1 MKKKRMNVRAW
12 FRPNSHFLRFASL
25 TCLSLSIG
33 FASMAADDGLSIT
46 NNFTEKPSEMIQD
59 QDHKVSGTVSDETGA
74 SLPGATVTVKGTF
87 VGTVTDI
94 DGKFSLAGLKGDE
107 TLVVSFVGMLPQ
119 ELAIDG
125 KTVIDAQ
132 LKMDAIGIEEVVA
145 IGYGTQKKRDVS
157 SAISSVSS
165 ETYRDRPVS
174 NFAQG
179 ISGNVAGVSISQT
192 NGAPGGGSNIVI
204 RGVGSVNASNAPLYV
219 VDGQPLPDGFNK
231 NESPINFINPSDI
244 ESVEILKDAA
254 SSAIY
259 GTRAANGVVLITT
272 KSGKKGKGQVSVSV
286 KYGVQNVLRQYD
298 ALTRED
304 YLQYYEDSRAN
315 AYMVE
320 DPNLGTDNPNAVLW
334 SRSDDNAT
342 RIANWSQYS
351 RHATAMQ
358 SPASKHYRWIT
369 VSDTTYA
376 MPYDT
381 DWQGEFFGTGNVT
394 DVQLSF
400 SGGNDDVTYYVSG
413 GLYANDGMIKSTGY
427 DRFGFRS
434 NVEKKVNKWLK
445 IGLNLAPTLEKT
457 SVLHNSTSTNG
468 SNNPLLVAAQLG
480 PIFPTHNEDGT
491 YFRTG
496 MELNSPWD
504 WNVAF
509 LANPLTFQ
517 AVTDDRKTA
526 RLNSNLYADINL
538 MKGLLWKTAFHYDY
552 RTRERNFY
560 LPSYVPT
567 SSKKTQRNT
576 GSYDSSVRQYWD
588 VQSFLTYSRD
598 FGNHSLTGM
607 VGVSMEESNYTSAYI
622 KKYDFPQDIINTLN
636 QGATVVNQQNDAR
649 TNASS
654 ESMIGSFARASY
666 NYAGKYYLTASIRRD
681 GSSKFGSENKWATF
695 PSFSTAWRISDESF
709 FSPLSSIVSDMKIRA
724 GWGKIGNSGIA
735 NYLALATLGTSS
747 YVFGSGATT
756 TAAYYD
762 NKIPNDFL
770 GWETTKDLSIGTDI
784 ALMDGRIS
792 LSVDYFHRATEDML
806 FNLPLPSI
814 TGFGNVKLNLGSMT
828 NQGFEYIVN
837 TRNFVGE
844 FTWNTTATL
853 SYYRNV
859 VTDIGADKRP
869 LVNNSGYTTEGRPLS
884 GLWGSYSL
892 GAFRDWEDVKA
903 NPIFNAHQSSWRNRS
918 QPGTPKV
925 ADVNG
930 DGILD
935 ASDRTVLGN
944 ATPDFIWGLTN
955 TFSYKGF
962 DAAFKFTGRQ
972 GGQKLMTGSY
982 GLTMFR
988 AQGRANITYDYFDN
1002 YWTEANPDAK
1012 YPAPNRKQYDRSDV
1026 SGGLLFDATYV
1037 LLENITLGYTIPRNI
1052 SQKASIS
1059 NARIYLNLD
1068 NAWLYSKYPG
1078 YNPMGNYQGDSA
1090 LSQGVDR
1097 AGDYPLPRTFSIGVN
1112 IDF

>member
-1 MKKKRMNVRAW
+1 MQMNARVWYSRHSQ
-12 FRPNSHFLRFASL
+12 FKRFASL
-25 TCLSLSIG
+25 TCLSLLVG
-33 FASMAADDGLSIT
+33 FASLAADEGLSTTT
-46 NNFTEKPSEMIQD
+46 NFVEQKSEMVQD
-59 QDHKVSGTVSDETGA
+59 QDHKVSGTVTDETGA
-74 SLPGATVTVKGTF
+74 SLPGATIMVKGSF
-87 VGTVTDI
+87 IGTVTDI
-94 DGKFSLAGLKGDE
+94 DGKFSLTELKGDE
-107 TLVVSFVGMLPQ
+107 TLVISFVGMLSQ
-119 ELAIDG
+119 EIAIEG
-125 KTVIDAQ
+125 KSEISVL
-132 LKMDAIGIEEVVA
+132 LKMDAVGIEEVVA

-231 NESPINFINPSDI
+231 NESPINFINPDDI

-286 KYGVQNVLRQYD
+286 SYGVQNVLRQYET
-298 ALTRED
+298 LNRED

-315 AYMVE
+315 AYLVE
-320 DPNLGTDNPNAVLW
+320 DPNLGTDNPNLPLW

-342 RIANWSQYS
+342 RIQNWSLYS
-351 RHATAMQ
+351 RHASAMQ
-358 SPASKHYRWIT
+358 SPTSKHYRWIT

-381 DWQGEFFGTGNVT
+381 DWQGAFFGTGNVT
-394 DVQLSF
+394 DAQLSF

-413 GLYANDGMIKSTGY
+413 GLYTNDGMIKSTGY

-445 IGLNLAPTLEKT
+445 IGLNLAPTLEIT
-457 SVLHNSTSTNG
+457 DVLYNSSSTNG

-480 PIFPTHNEDGT
+480 PIFPTHNPDGT
-491 YFRTG
+491 FFRTG
-496 MELNSPWD
+496 MELDSPWD

-517 AVTDDRKTA
+517 AVTDTRKTA
-526 RLNSNLYADINL
+526 RLNSKFYTDINL
-538 MKGLLWKTAFHYDY
+538 MKGLLWKTSFHYDY

-567 SSKKTQRNT
+567 SAQATQPNHGTYENNT
-576 GSYDSSVRQYWD
+576 REYWD
-588 VQSFLTYSRD
+588 VQSFLTYARD
-598 FGNHSLTGM
+598 FGKHSLTAMAGI
-607 VGVSMEESNYTSAYI
+607 SMEETNYRSAYI
-622 KKYDFPQDIINTLN
+622 DKWDFPQDIINTLN
-636 QGATVVNQQNDAR
+636 QGATIKNQQNDAR
-649 TNASS
+649 TNMSS
-654 ESMIGSFARASY
+654 ESMIGTFARASY

-695 PSFSTAWRISDESF
+695 PSFSTAWRISDEGF
-709 FSPLSSIVSDMKIRA
+709 FSPLSSIISDMKLRA

-747 YVFGSGATT
+747 YVFGSGSTT

-784 ALMDGRIS
+784 AFIDGRVS

-814 TGFGNVKLNLGSMT
+814 TGFNNVKLNLGSMT
-828 NQGFEYIVN
+828 NQGFEYLVN

-844 FTWNTTATL
+844 FSWNTTATL

-869 LVNNSGYTTEGRPLS
+869 LVSNSGYTTEGRPLS
-884 GLWGSYSL
+884 GLWGTYSL

-903 NPIFNAHQSSWRNRS
+903 NPIFNANQSTWENRS
-918 QPGTPKV
+918 LPGSPKV

-930 DGILD
+930 DGVLD
-935 ASDRTVLGN
+935 GSDKTILGN
-944 ATPDFIWGLTN
+944 PTPDFIWGLTN
-955 TFSYKGF
+955 SFSYKGF
-962 DAAFKFTGRQ
+962 DMAFKFTGRQ
-972 GGQKLMTGSY
+972 GGEKLMVGNY
-982 GLTMFR
+982 GVAMFR
-988 AQGRANITYDYFDN
+988 AQGRANTTYEYFNN
-1002 YWTEANPDAK
+1002 YWTEDRPDAK
-1012 YPAPNRKQYDRSDV
+1012 YPAPNRKSYEKSDI

-1037 LLENITLGYTIPRNI
+1037 LLENISLGYTIPREI
-1052 SQKASIS
+1052 SQKLSIS
-1059 NARIYLNLD
+1059 RARVYVNLD

-1078 YNPMGNYQGDSA
+1078 YNPMGNHAGDSA
-1090 LSQGVDR
+1090 LSQGVDNS
-1097 AGDYPLPRTFSIGVN
+1097 GDYPLPRTFSLGVN
-1112 IDF
+1112 VDF

>member
-1 MKKKRMNVRAW
+1 MKKNRMNGRTW
-12 FRPNSHFLRFASL
+12 YFQYSQFLRFASL
-25 TCLSLSIG
+25 TCLSLFVG
-33 FASMAADDGLSIT
+33 FASLAADDGLST
-46 NNFTEKPSEMIQD
+46 TSNSTEKKSEVVQD
-59 QDHKVSGTVSDETGA
+59 QDYKVSGTVTDETGA
-74 SLPGATVTVKGTF
+74 LLPGATIMVKGLF
-87 VGTVTDI
+87 VGSVTDI
-94 DGKFSLAGLKGDE
+94 DGNFNLSGIEGNE
-107 TLVVSFVGMLPQ
+107 TLVFSFVGMLSQ
-119 ELAIDG
+119 EIAIEG
-125 KTVIDAQ
+125 KTVINVQ
-132 LKMDAIGIEEVVA
+132 LLQDAIGIDEVVA

-165 ETYRDRPVS
+165 DTYKDRPVS

-179 ISGNVAGVSISQT
+179 ISGSVAGVSISQT
-192 NGAPGGGSNIVI
+192 NAAPGGGGNIVI

-272 KSGKKGKGQVSVSV
+272 KSGKKGKGQLSVSV
-286 KYGVQNVLRQYD
+286 KYGAQNVLRQYD
-298 ALTRED
+298 ALNRED
-304 YLQYYEDSRAN
+304 YLQFYEDSRAN
-315 AYMVE
+315 SYLVE
-320 DPNLGTDNPNAVLW
+320 DPNLGSDDPNAVLW

-342 RIANWSQYS
+342 RIANWGQYS
-351 RHATAMQ
+351 RHASAMQ
-358 SPASKHYRWIT
+358 SPTSKHYRWIT

-400 SGGNDDVTYYVSG
+400 SGGSDDVTYYVSG
-413 GLYANDGMIKSTGY
+413 GLYANDGMIESTGY

-434 NVEKKVNKWLK
+434 NVEKKVNNWLK

-457 SVLHNSTSTNG
+457 SILHNSTSTSG
-468 SNNPLLVAAQLG
+468 SNNPLLVAVQLG
-480 PIFPTHNEDGT
+480 PIFPTHNPDGT
-491 YFRTG
+491 FFRTG
-496 MELNSPWD
+496 MELDSPWD
-504 WNVAF
+504 WNVGF

-526 RLNSNLYADINL
+526 RLNSKLYTDINL
-538 MKGLLWKTAFHYDY
+538 MKGLLWKTSFHYDY

-567 SSKKTQRNT
+567 SSLKTQRNH
-576 GSYDSSVRQYWD
+576 GSYENSVRQYWD
-588 VQSFLTYSRD
+588 VQSYLTYARD
-598 FGNHSLTGM
+598 FGKHSLTAMLGM
-607 VGVSMEESNYTSAYI
+607 SMEETSYTSAYI
-622 KKYDFPQDIINTLN
+622 HKYDFPQDIINTLN

-654 ESMIGSFARASY
+654 ESMIGTFARASY
-666 NYAGKYYLTASIRRD
+666 NYAGKYYLTASVRRD

-695 PSFSTAWRISDESF
+695 PSFSTAWRISDENF
-709 FSPLSSIVSDMKIRA
+709 FSPISSIVSDMKLRG

-747 YVFGSGATT
+747 YVFGSGSTT

-770 GWETTKDLSIGTDI
+770 GWETTTDLSIGTDI
-784 ALMDGRIS
+784 SFIDGRIN

-814 TGFGNVKLNLGSMT
+814 TGFSNVKLNLGSMT
-828 NQGFEYIVN
+828 NQGFEYLLN

-853 SYYRNV
+853 SYYRNN

-869 LVNNSGYTTEGRPLS
+869 IINSNGYTTEGRPLA
-884 GLWGSYSL
+884 GLWGTYSL
-892 GAFRDWEDVKA
+892 GAFRDWEDIKA
-903 NPIFNAHQSSWRNRS
+903 NPIFNAHQSTWRNRS
-918 QPGTPKV
+918 QPGSPKI

-935 ASDRTVLGN
+935 SSDRTVLGN
-944 ATPDFIWGLTN
+944 ATPDFIWGFIN
-955 TFSYKGF
+955 NFAYKGF
-962 DAAFKFTGRQ
+962 DFAFKFTGRQ

-982 GLTMFR
+982 ANIMFR
-988 AQGRANITYDYFDN
+988 ANGRSNTIYEYFDN
-1002 YWTEANPDAK
+1002 YWKEDQPDGK
-1012 YPAPNRKQYDRSDV
+1012 YPAPNRKSYDRSDV

-1037 LLENITLGYTIPRNI
+1037 MLENISFGYTIPNNL

-1059 NARIYLNLD
+1059 RARIYLNLD
-1068 NAWLYSKYPG
+1068 NAFLWSKYPG
-1078 YNPMGNYQGDSA
+1078 YNPMGNYRGDSA
-1090 LSQGVDR
+1090 LSQGVDN